1 MFSWRKGH
9 VVTKMVDQYVGKAE
23 ECLTLWRQAFEE
35 YLRNGFTAEFGNL
48 VDQTHVAESE
58 CDDIRRNVEASLY
71 ERALIPESRGDIAF
85 LLEAV
90 DRIPSKAD
98 QIVHI
103 VQLESLA
110 MPPSLADRYSRLV
123 ELNCECFSCLA
134 QAVRLLFTDM
144 ARVPQLALE
153 IDKKES
159 AADKLERELIRAVF
173 ADAGI
178 APDQRILLR
187 DLVLEIDEVSDRS
200 EHASDRLTIM
210 TMKRMV

>member
-153 IDKKES
+153 IEPLHTPAMSDL
-159 AADKLERELIRAVF
+159 AVLLMHQGRREEAVV
-173 ADAGI
+173 
-178 APDQRILLR
+178 LLHR
-187 DLVLEIDEVSDRS
+187 VLELRPEDEIAARNLS
-200 EHASDRLTIM
+200 RLENNEN
-210 TMKRMV
+210 